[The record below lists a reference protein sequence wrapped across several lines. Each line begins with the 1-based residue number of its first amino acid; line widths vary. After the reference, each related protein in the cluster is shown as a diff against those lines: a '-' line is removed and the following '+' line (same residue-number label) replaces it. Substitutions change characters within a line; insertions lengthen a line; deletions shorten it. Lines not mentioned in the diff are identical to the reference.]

1 MPTRATITLMS
12 PTQGENP
19 NLGTFDFV
27 ALPRVGEIM
36 DLNPPELRVQ
46 LIEHK
51 PTPAS
56 QTTPG
61 QTSERRDP
69 PPAAS
74 YIDRILRGSSPG
86 ELPIQAPDKL
96 GLIVN

>member
-1 MPTRATITLMS
+1 M
-12 PTQGENP
+12 
-19 NLGTFDFV
+19 GTFDFV
-27 ALPRVGEIM
+27 ALPRVGETM

-61 QTSERRDP
+61 QPVPEVIVYVNRADRD
-69 PPAAS
+69 
-74 YIDRILRGSSPG
+74 
-86 ELPIQAPDKL
+86 
-96 GLIVN
+96 